1 MPPEQMYPAG
11 EAGIVVR
18 RVPIRDGVTLRVLE
32 AGPPSS
38 TAVVLVHGWAG
49 SVYSFAETIPA
60 LATAGHRVIAID
72 LPGHGLSDKPRAHA
86 WYSVPAMTD
95 AVAAVI
101 ASLGVTRY
109 AIVAHS
115 MAGAIALA
123 LSERGPIRPYAVAL
137 IGAVGVGRVPLAVVA
152 RLITPDSFAGL
163 IPPFINRTVV
173 RLVAGIAFG
182 TRGRPTERDVDE
194 YWAPTQ
200 FDGFAVALSA
210 CLHRAN
216 WHRESREVLGA
227 FRLPTL
233 VIAGGRDRVVQGVAR
248 GGSYIPGAKVV
259 VVPEAGHLVM
269 QDCASQ
275 VNALLLDFLRP
286 TNSG

>member
-1 MPPEQMYPAG
+1 MYPAG

-32 AGPPSS
+32 AGPQSS

-60 LATAGHRVIAID
+60 LASAGHRVIAID
-72 LPGHGLSDKPRAHA
+72 LPGHGLSDKPLGRN
-86 WYSVPAMTD
+86 WYSVAGLTE

-101 ASLGVTRY
+101 TALGVSRY
-109 AIVAHS
+109 AMVAHS
-115 MAGAIALA
+115 MSGAIALE
-123 LSERGPIRPYAVAL
+123 LSRRSLKPAAVVFV
-137 IGAVGVGRVPLAVVA
+137 GAVGVGRVPIAVLARV
-152 RLITPDSFAGL
+152 ITPHALVRL
-163 IPPFINRTVV
+163 IPPLITRVV
-173 RLVAGIAFG
+173 GKLVAGLAFG
-182 TRGRPTERDVDE
+182 TPGRPTERDVDE

-200 FDGFAVALSA
+200 FNSFVYALSS
-210 CLHRAN
+210 CLHYAD
-216 WHRESREVLGA
+216 WHRASPEFLRA

-248 GGSYIPGAKVV
+248 GGSYIPGAKVI

-269 QDCASQ
+269 QECAAQ
-275 VNALLLDFLRP
+275 VNPEILALLRA
-286 TNSG
+286 TSSG